1 MSEGDV
7 VRGVLTGVVEAITA
21 ANAVDDKVSA
31 ALMAYGRALDYE
43 ASWGLATDVFTTV
56 SKLVKPE
63 RNPRLVVEANV
74 AIGGAGRRNGD
85 WEVSARAY
93 SQAAFIADTLG
104 DRRGVLTVQVGI
116 ANTYLAKGNLPQAQ
130 LILDDVLVQAQDQ
143 GLEEV
148 QGVALHSRAA
158 LAARRGQYADGI
170 KLAYDALR
178 LTSTLS
184 EKDQILA
191 DLGGMFSALGMREAA
206 RDTNLILIA
215 TAQAQFTRWSATLN
229 LMELASL
236 DGNETA
242 FDSYAREL
250 AQAPLGVW
258 VRSHYLL
265 FLGEGFRRL
274 GRNDAAVDALT
285 EAITFA
291 ESNQLHEVGFK
302 ANAALETAR
311 ATAQPTVAFI
321 PPPTYVPDDVGTVV
335 RAISD
340 LRKATAVVA

>member
-206 RDTNLILIA
+206 RDTN
-215 TAQAQFTRWSATLN
+215 
-229 LMELASL
+229 
-236 DGNETA
+236 
-242 FDSYAREL
+242 
-250 AQAPLGVW
+250 
-258 VRSHYLL
+258 
-265 FLGEGFRRL
+265 
-274 GRNDAAVDALT
+274 
-285 EAITFA
+285 
-291 ESNQLHEVGFK
+291 
-302 ANAALETAR
+302 
-311 ATAQPTVAFI
+311 
-321 PPPTYVPDDVGTVV
+321 
-335 RAISD
+335 
-340 LRKATAVVA
+340 